1 MLFQSIAL
9 AEEAPAIRY
18 IAPKLSSDAEE
29 YDPTKPEELKANQL
43 YAKSAILIEAETG
56 QVIFE
61 KNADDVMFPAST
73 TKIMTVLLGIENG
86 NLDQTVYL
94 SETAGN
100 IDEGSSKIPLQVGES
115 INFKDLL
122 YATMLRSGN
131 EGANAI
137 AEAVSGDISSFV
149 DGMNRAAQNMGL
161 SNTNFMNPHGLHD
174 PNHYTTARDLAK
186 IAQHAMNNSVFRQ
199 IVSASKYTLPKS
211 NLNRSRNL
219 ASRISEFI
227 VSSENNSFYYAM
239 GNGIKTGFTN
249 AAGHCFVGSA
259 EAMGVKLISVVL
271 YSSESGRWTDTKK
284 LMEYGFSQVMSLSP
298 IELYNIDPIVLET
311 SGYSTQDENLGRLKL
326 DLVPQSGSTGMS
338 LITSEANIN
347 EFSRNMLNSSLIQYT
362 RDFRAPINKGEV
374 LGSLTYISP
383 QNNQSTT
390 YSLVASR
397 DILAREAAPLSLSQ
411 IEKNVYDD
419 SNFFPGISLELV
431 FYWLIP
437 PVVLY
442 FVTGLIARL
451 FKKRR
456 RIKIGKKVQIKRR
469 RY

>member
-1 MLFQSIAL
+1 
-9 AEEAPAIRY
+9 
-18 IAPKLSSDAEE
+18 
-29 YDPTKPEELKANQL
+29 
-43 YAKSAILIEAETG
+43 
-56 QVIFE
+56 
-61 KNADDVMFPAST
+61 
-73 TKIMTVLLGIENG
+73 
-86 NLDQTVYL
+86 
-94 SETAGN
+94 
-100 IDEGSSKIPLQVGES
+100 
-115 INFKDLL
+115 
-122 YATMLRSGN
+122 
-131 EGANAI
+131 
-137 AEAVSGDISSFV
+137 
-149 DGMNRAAQNMGL
+149 
-161 SNTNFMNPHGLHD
+161 
-174 PNHYTTARDLAK
+174 
-186 IAQHAMNNSVFRQ
+186 
-199 IVSASKYTLPKS
+199 
-211 NLNRSRNL
+211 
-219 ASRISEFI
+219 
-227 VSSENNSFYYAM
+227 
-239 GNGIKTGFTN
+239 
-249 AAGHCFVGSA
+249 
-259 EAMGVKLISVVL
+259 MGVKLISVVL

-374 LGSLTYISP
+374 IGSLTYISP
-383 QNNQSTT
+383 QNNQSAT

-419 SNFFPGISLELV
+419 PNFFPGISLELV

-451 FKKRR
+451 LKKRR